1 MTFGAT
7 MKTAILYDLV
17 VCYIVCVCVCNVAA
31 LLLAIQS

>member
-17 VCYIVCVCVCNVAA
+17 VCYCVCVCNVAA